1 MCLAARGQKKFSSN
15 GFCYVREENFH
26 IPSQPTRLARES
38 PHRRWCRRRKTS
50 ACPPSG
56 RGTPGNRPTAGGV
69 GEECFRLPSP
79 PTGDARELLPPQGV
93 CLAARDLE
101 AEAREEN
108 SRIPSQPTGVARE
121 PPHRRWQASAPHFPQ
136 VVDRG
141 RAGILQWR
149 KQRRT
154 KGEWSHE
161 AGTDRTRTLRLQ
173 Q

>member
-15 GFCYVREENFH
+15 GFCYVREGNSRM
-26 IPSQPTRLARES
+26 PSQRA
-38 PHRRWCRRRKTS
+38 
-50 ACPPSG
+50 
-56 RGTPGNRPTAGGV
+56 
-69 GEECFRLPSP
+69 
-79 PTGDARELLPPQGV
+79 
-93 CLAARDLE
+93 
-101 AEAREEN
+101 
-108 SRIPSQPTGVARE
+108 GVARE
-121 PPHRRWQASAPHFPQ
+121 PPHRRWCGGGKLPHTLPAGGGRQRTASPAGGVPGGTGFGSGGEGGKFPHALLAIRGRQGTAPPQVVWGKKNFRMPSQLLGVAREPPHRRRQASAPHFPQ

>member
-1 MCLAARGQKKFSSN
+1 MCLAARGQKNPPPDSWD
-15 GFCYVREENFH
+15 YVGEEKLPHALPANE
-26 IPSQPTRLARES
+26 ARQRTA
-38 PHRRWCRRRKTS
+38 PPQVVWGKNAS
-50 ACPPSG
+50 ACPLRQ
-56 RGTPGNRPTAGGV
+56 RGTPGNRPAAGGA
-69 GEECFRLPSP
+69 GEEKLLHALPANGGRQGTAPPQVVWGKKNFRMPSQRA
-79 PTGDARELLPPQGV
+79 GGARE
-93 CLAARDLE
+93 AA
-101 AEAREEN
+101 
-108 SRIPSQPTGVARE
+108 
-121 PPHRRWQASAPHFPQ
+121 HRRRQAPAPHFPQ